1 MPVLRAVP
9 RRVRRV
15 LAPRARP
22 LVAPHRGC
30 AQRSRALAPTL
41 STHSARDEKT
51 YRAAQRTYFTVCW
64 VPRVLRL
71 PAARELRL
79 RVQCAVCSFD
89 IPLLTGRLRRTAC
102 ALYACKPIR
111 GLYQYLGLPHCLS
124 RCCRRTAQDGWYS
137 VALIHK
143 ALRYHI
149 GTAGRVRDR
158 SRKLARLRI
167 RARGCD
173 HRLRGRGRRRR
184 AFSER
189 HLRVKRGTSGLVS
202 LDWFGAHLLRWGP
215 AFITCGAT
223 KPRHS
228 GGHLSCL
235 PWPNAMCMAAP
246 NA

>member
-1 MPVLRAVP
+1 MCACQGTNGSRHFIYTHLVCSLHS
-9 RRVRRV
+9 RRGQRRERPERIALSGGDV
-15 LAPRARP
+15 TGAAGGRCAR
-22 LVAPHRGC
+22 
-30 AQRSRALAPTL
+30 
-41 STHSARDEKT
+41 E
-51 YRAAQRTYFTVCW
+51 RAAS
-64 VPRVLRL
+64 
-71 PAARELRL
+71 AA
-79 RVQCAVCSFD
+79 CAACAVDCCVCSFD
-89 IPLLTGRLRRTAC
+89 IPLLTGLLRRTAC
-102 ALYACKPIR
+102 ALYACKRIR

-124 RCCRRTAQDGWYS
+124 RCCRRTAPDGWYS

>member
-1 MPVLRAVP
+1 VLGSA
-9 RRVRRV
+9 
-15 LAPRARP
+15 
-22 LVAPHRGC
+22 C
-30 AQRSRALAPTL
+30 A
-41 STHSARDEKT
+41 
-51 YRAAQRTYFTVCW
+51 AAAGHT
-64 VPRVLRL
+64 
-71 PAARELRL
+71 ARELRL

-124 RCCRRTAQDGWYS
+124 RCCRRTAPDGWYS

-149 GTAGRVRDR
+149 CTAGRVRDR
-158 SRKLARLRI
+158 SRKFARLRI

-189 HLRVKRGTSGLVS
+189 HLRAKRGTSGLVS
-202 LDWFGAHLLRWGP
+202 LDWFGSHLLRWGP
-215 AFITCGAT
+215 CVYNMR
-223 KPRHS
+223 RHEAAALRRAS
-228 GGHLSCL
+228 VVPALAKRHVHGGTQRLRVKGL
-235 PWPNAMCMAAP
+235 
-246 NA
+246 